1 MFHNIDTRGPN
12 DKEAM
17 KKTYDMLMK
26 MQKEEAEQVIFFINS
41 IRFHYE
47 NSTRENVLVDCCS
60 CFIQKLVLSFL

>member
-1 MFHNIDTRGPN
+1 MFHNIETRGPN

-26 MQKEEAEQVIFFINS
+26 MQKEEAEQVIFFLNS

-47 NSTRENVLVDCCS
+47 NSTR
-60 CFIQKLVLSFL
+60 